1 MYPESQIV
9 IDYIYIKIVFILDLI
24 SADEEGHR
32 DAAVPERTDAD
43 STGDERGGA
52 RH

>member
-9 IDYIYIKIVFILDLI
+9 IDYIYIYIKIVFILDLI

-32 DAAVPERTDAD
+32 DAAVSERTDAD
-43 STGDERGGA
+43 STGD
-52 RH
+52 

>member
-9 IDYIYIKIVFILDLI
+9 IYGITELDLI

-32 DAAVPERTDAD
+32 DAAVSERTDAD